1 MLDEVK
7 LVQVLQQIQINSNLA
22 KQSPCLRKQEKKNNY
37 FATNLTKPKS
47 RYSDLKMNP
56 TLVSL
61 VSISILVLVGSV
73 DSTHEKSIIKYL
85 GTDFLVRIH
94 KFQTSGLCTLGL
106 IRPKICK
113 LPN

>member
-1 MLDEVK
+1 MAQK
-7 LVQVLQQIQINSNLA
+7 
-22 KQSPCLRKQEKKNNY
+22 PKQENY

-56 TLVSL
+56 TLVTL
-61 VSISILVLVGSV
+61 ISISILVLMGSV

-94 KFQTSGLCTLGL
+94 QAETLVMQVGTYYIAL
-106 IRPKICK
+106 PKIT
-113 LPN
+113 